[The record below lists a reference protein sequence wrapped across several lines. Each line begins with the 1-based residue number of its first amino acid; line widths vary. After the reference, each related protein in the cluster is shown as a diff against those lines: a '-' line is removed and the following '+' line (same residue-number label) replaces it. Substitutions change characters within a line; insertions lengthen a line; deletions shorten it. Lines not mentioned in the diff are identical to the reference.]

1 MKIANL
7 FTPDDIQTISSD
19 KTKAEVFELL
29 LNQLISSNTG
39 DNFEPGLENS
49 FLDKVLQRDKQSNT
63 ALGHGIAF
71 PHARIEGLNRPAIA
85 MGLIKDGINF
95 NAPDGQD
102 VKLVFL
108 FLFPANRHDLG
119 VKIQAVFAR
128 FLMQNDCITKILTAA
143 SKDEV
148 YQLIKDAELAIDTPI
163 TAQDLMRNAKIKLPP
178 ETPLPEATALM
189 HKMHTE
195 VAPVLDI
202 QGRLMGEIECIHLFQ
217 RDLPDYIKE
226 LNSVPPIHDFNPFN
240 KYFADHDKLTVSE
253 AINTNIAKVSLDAS
267 LMEIIFLLAVKKYS
281 IVHVCDSNDMLV
293 GVIDRITVLDKVF
306 NL

>member
-7 FTPDDIQTISSD
+7 FTPEDIQTISSD

-29 LNQLISSNTG
+29 LNQLISSNIG
-39 DNFEPGLENS
+39 NNFEPGLENS
-49 FLDKVLQRDKQSNT
+49 FLEKVLQRDEQSNT
-63 ALGHGIAF
+63 ALGYGIAF

-95 NAPDGQD
+95 NAPDGKD

-128 FLMQNDCITKILTAA
+128 FLMQNDCIAKILSAD
-143 SKDEV
+143 SKEEI
-148 YQLIKDAELAIDTPI
+148 YELIKNAELAIDTPI
-163 TAQDLMRNAKIKLPP
+163 TAQDLMRNPKIKLSP
-178 ETPLPEATALM
+178 TTSLPEATALM
-189 HKMHTE
+189 HKFQTE
-195 VAPVLDI
+195 VAPVIDDNSRIL
-202 QGRLMGEIECIHLFQ
+202 GEIECIHLFQ

-226 LNSVPPIHDFNPFN
+226 LHSVPPIHDFNPFN
-240 KYFADHDKLTVSE
+240 KYFADHDKLSVSE
-253 AINTNIAKVSLDAS
+253 AINTNIAKVAFDAS

-281 IVHVCDSNDMLV
+281 IVHVCDSDDVLI